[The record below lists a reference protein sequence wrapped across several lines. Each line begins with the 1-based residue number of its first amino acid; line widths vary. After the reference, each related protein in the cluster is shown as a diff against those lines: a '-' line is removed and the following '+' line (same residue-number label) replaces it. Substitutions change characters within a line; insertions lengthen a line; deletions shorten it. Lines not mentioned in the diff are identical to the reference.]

1 MGLCFFSIFAEE
13 DHARLSLETLEE
25 LDWCLEQLESI
36 QTHRSVA
43 DMASTK
49 VGSEEGN
56 TLQTACKVTICLGG
70 HVPYKWIY
78 FIKEHTVSY
87 SKNGELGL

>member
-1 MGLCFFSIFAEE
+1 MSSHSRTATVLASNVLFADD
-13 DHARLSLETLEE
+13 DHARLSFETLEE

-49 VGSEEGN
+49 VKRTCMQKS
-56 TLQTACKVTICLGG
+56 IM
-70 HVPYKWIY
+70 VPPM
-78 FIKEHTVSY
+78 
-87 SKNGELGL
+87 NA